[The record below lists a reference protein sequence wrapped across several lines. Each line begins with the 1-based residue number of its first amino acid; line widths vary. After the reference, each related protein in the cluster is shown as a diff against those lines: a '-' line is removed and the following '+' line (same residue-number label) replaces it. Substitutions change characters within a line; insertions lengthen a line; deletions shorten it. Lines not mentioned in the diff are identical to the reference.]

1 MAHAAVPTKRT
12 YLSALDQR
20 LAARRWKK
28 RATMAGAHAIVVSAL
43 HMLFRHARYYAVTAN
58 YFDAQR
64 REHLVDRL
72 TRHIERLGYRV
83 TFEPAPAV

>member
-1 MAHAAVPTKRT
+1 MAHAAAPTKGT

-20 LAARRWKK
+20 LAARRGKK
-28 RATMAGAHAIVVSAL
+28 RAIMAVAHAIVVSAFHVL
-43 HMLFRHARYYAVTAN
+43 SRRARYHAVAAN

-64 REHLVDRL
+64 REHLVDRV
-72 TRHIERLGYRV
+72 TRRIERLGYRV